1 MHNGSNTMWYMV
13 MWLAPEKNF
22 SVIVATNIAGPDAEK
37 GCDEVVYSMILRW
50 LAK

>member
-1 MHNGSNTMWYMV
+1 MHNGSNTMWYVV

-22 SVIVATNIAGPDAEK
+22 SVVAATNIAGPEAQQ
-37 GCDEVVYSMILRW
+37 GCDDVAGAMIDRW